1 MQELLKLQ
9 SEQLKKNTSSL
20 EVNTA
25 SNDQMVAD
33 VGRLSIAVEHAA
45 NDDIIKQEEKRTKEL
60 TEGLKSLA
68 EVIKKNIAVAMK
80 QGGGEATAKG
90 VIKSDAEKA
99 KQTGGLRS
107 FLLGGQTKDE
117 IKKGSWFEKA
127 EHLTGLKVAK
137 YSPSGAIDK
146 WLTKREEKQNT
157 AKEKQEYVKNAMQ
170 HDPRIYAGRANFAGG
185 MKTEEGR
192 AIAKEDAEKQFEAIK
207 AKEAELKTIQ
217 TKMDS
222 AKEAGYNPLVKDTK
236 TRDTLA
242 GELTE
247 LDPRRKK
254 EFVTPNG
261 KPVDQTVKSVGDKK
275 QAVKQEM
282 SLADGANVTVKPEIH
297 DEAKEETQAL
307 STKMHDEDIQTE
319 KGLGSTLIQSLEI
332 QKQSLQMLTKISE
345 KEFGGGGGSDS
356 GGGGLLDTAADLA
369 GNVGKKGAGML
380 GKAGKFLGKHA
391 GKLGAIAG
399 VAAGAYEAYEGWGNA
414 NEKEAASNADVDNK
428 LATGEITQQQADQM
442 KKMNGDQAD
451 VSKGGA
457 VGGGVGG
464 AAGAWGGAAAGAAIG
479 SVVPVVGTAI
489 GGLVGGAI
497 GYYGGSKIGEKVG
510 GSLVEGYKG
519 VKNFLGFGGD
529 EKKAGEPTVAAAP
542 KSTTQQWTEIAGEKV
557 TPGQELSQKQM
568 AVMGMAIQSG
578 NTYSPEI
585 MAQYNKQKN
594 APTASPTD
602 SSATAVN
609 GSNVYGESKSN
620 ADAAA
625 QTSGAASSNNIVNAP
640 SNVTN
645 NYSSSSTPRV
655 PPRNQDSSVS
665 RYIGSRYAAY

>member
-9 SEQLKKNTSSL
+9 NEQLTKNTSAL
-20 EVNTA
+20 KVNTA
-25 SNDQMVAD
+25 ANDALVGD
-33 VGRLSIAVEHAA
+33 VQHLSVAVEHAA
-45 NDDIIKQEEKRTKEL
+45 NDDKIKQEEKRTKEL

-68 EVIKKNIAVAMK
+68 DVIKKNIAVAMK
-80 QGGGEATAKG
+80 NGGGEATGKG
-90 VIKSDAEKA
+90 VIKSDEEKA

-107 FLLGGQTKDE
+107 FLLGGQRKDE

-137 YSPSGAIDK
+137 YSPSGAIDN

-157 AKEKQEYVKNAMQ
+157 AKEKQEYVKNAME

-207 AKEAELKTIQ
+207 KKEAEVKAIQ

-222 AKEAGYNPLVKDTK
+222 AKAAGYNPLVKDTK
-236 TRDTLA
+236 ARDTA
-242 GELTE
+242 AAELTM

-254 EFVTPNG
+254 DFVTPNG
-261 KPVDQTVKSVGDKK
+261 KPIENTTTAGKTG
-275 QAVKQEM
+275 
-282 SLADGANVTVKPEIH
+282 KPELH
-297 DEAKEETQAL
+297 DESVEETQAA
-307 STKMHDEDIQTE
+307 SSKMHAQDLQVETAM
-319 KGLGSTLIQSLEI
+319 GATLIQSLEI
-332 QKQSLQMLTKISE
+332 HKQQLQMLTKISE
-345 KEFGGGGGSDS
+345 KDFGGGGEGGSS
-356 GGGGLLDTAADLA
+356 GGSMLETAADLA
-369 GNVGKKGAGML
+369 SNVGGKGKGML

-391 GKLGAIAG
+391 GKIGAVAG
-399 VAAGAYEAYEGWGNA
+399 IAAGAYEAYEGWGNA
-414 NEKEAASNADVDNK
+414 NEEEASKNANVDAK
-428 LATGEITQQQADQM
+428 LASGEINQKQADEL
-442 KKMNGDQAD
+442 KKIHGDESD
-451 VSKGGA
+451 VKKGGA

-464 AAGAWGGAAAGAAIG
+464 AAGAWAGAATGAALG
-479 SVVPVVGTAI
+479 SAVPIVGTAI

-529 EKKAGEPTVAAAP
+529 DKKAGEPTATPADS
-542 KSTTQQWTEIAGEKV
+542 KTTTTKQWTEIAGEKV
-557 TPGQELSQKQM
+557 TPGQELSPKQM

-578 NTYSPEI
+578 NTYAPEI
-585 MAQYNKQKN
+585 MEQYNKQKN
-594 APTASPTD
+594 APTASASGSSPTV
-602 SSATAVN
+602 TN
-609 GSNVYGESKSN
+609 GSAVYGESKSN

-625 QTSGAASSNNIVNAP
+625 TAGGANKSTNVVNAP

-645 NYSSSSTPRV
+645 NYSAPSTPRV
-655 PPRNQDSSVS
+655 PPRNQESSVS
-665 RYIGSRYAAY
+665 GYIASRYAA